1 MLVPDMAIMPGPQA
15 PPQMAQPTDPGAAAP
30 GAPAAPPSP
39 MGMRAAAAQKVVESR
54 KMLEGALV
62 IFGSES
68 EEGKALVTAIK
79 ALGSIFHGEAGSV
92 PSDNA
97 PQSAPMGGP
106 KPGAQM
112 GF

>member
-1 MLVPDMAIMPGPQA
+1 MVYNLHMAIFPPPGPAA
-15 PPQMAQPTDPGAAAP
+15 PMDPGAAAP
-30 GAPAAPPSP
+30 GAPVAAPSP
-39 MGMRAAAAQKVVESR
+39 MGMRAAAAAKVVQCR
-54 KMLEGALV
+54 KTLEEALV
-62 IFGSES
+62 IFGSQS

-79 ALGSIFHGEAGSV
+79 ALGSIFHGEEGSV

-97 PQSAPMGGP
+97 PPAGVPMGGP

>member
-1 MLVPDMAIMPGPQA
+1 
-15 PPQMAQPTDPGAAAP
+15 
-30 GAPAAPPSP
+30 
-39 MGMRAAAAQKVVESR
+39 MGMRATAAQKVVEAR
-54 KMLEGALV
+54 KTLEGALV

-97 PQSAPMGGP
+97 PPAPAGVQPGGP
-106 KPGAQM
+106 RPGAQM
-112 GF
+112 GI